1 MSDEA
6 GGKDRS
12 RAPTITCSN
21 HARHG
26 GGRHAGDDGASGI
39 SSAGRGRS
47 WAGVVVARGRGR
59 RPSLSVRTKK
69 SRSGQPWR
77 GLPRAP
83 GRNESHAEGPATACL
98 RALMAW
104 QTTPRRV
111 HAFSAPTCL
120 SLATV

>member
-83 GRNESHAEGPATACL
+83 GRNESHARSRSRSWAASGSCLPAC
-98 RALMAW
+98 ALMAW
-104 QTTPRRV
+104 QMTQRR
-111 HAFSAPTCL
+111 
-120 SLATV
+120 